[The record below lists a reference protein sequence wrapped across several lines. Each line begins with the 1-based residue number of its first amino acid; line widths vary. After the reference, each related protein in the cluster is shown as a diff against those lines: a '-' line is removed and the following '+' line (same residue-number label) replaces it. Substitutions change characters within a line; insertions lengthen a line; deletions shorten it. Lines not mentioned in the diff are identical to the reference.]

1 MGLDNYSRY
10 WYITTV
16 RILFLFLF
24 STLLLSCSDRKRLNL
39 DDSVE
44 VLRDNFGINHIY
56 AKNQKDLFY
65 MQGYLAAKDRLF
77 QFEVWRRQAT
87 GTVSEILGEKE
98 LDRDIGTRLF
108 KFRGNIEDEL
118 NHYHDD
124 GYEIITSYVE
134 GINDYI
140 IEVNNDPSKLPIEF
154 TLLGIKPEIWTPDVV
169 ISRHQGL
176 LGNITQELNIGRA
189 VSRIGEEKVNDL
201 MWFHPKTP
209 SLKLD
214 NKIRKEDL
222 DKDILKL
229 YNAFRRPVKFE
240 VEHLHEEFRKKKNNE
255 ISKLVEFD
263 EFDEFGIGSNNWAIS
278 GEKSFNGYPILA
290 NDPHRSIVAPSL
302 RYITHLNAPGW
313 DVIGGGEP
321 EIPGIS
327 IGHNGFGAWG
337 LTVFRTDAEDLY
349 VYELNPNNSNQYY
362 HDGKWMDFIEIKE
375 SIPVKGKGDY
385 EATLKYSVHGP
396 VTLIDEERQRA
407 YAVRCGW
414 LEVGGSPYLA
424 SLRMNQSMSWE
435 EFRDACN
442 YSNIPGEN
450 MVWADKEGNIGW
462 QAVGIAPIRSTHSGL
477 VPVMGDGRYE
487 WDGYIPIIDKP
498 NVYNPKEQFFA
509 TANQNVTPDSY
520 EHWDAIGFSWSD
532 PYRGDRVNNVLRETS
547 KLSME
552 DMVDLQVDYFSIP
565 SVELIK
571 MLEKSNLESKY
582 QKFSERL
589 YKWDN
594 KLLKTSTEAMI
605 YVNWERLLMK
615 RFFEDYFPEEVKDL
629 LRVQLYT
636 VIDKLKKI
644 NTKQRNEFLKET
656 FILSIKEL
664 KSKLGDDENN
674 WVYGQENYK
683 HIKINH
689 PLEDIVNDSIYNI
702 LSFKT
707 YPRGGNGYTP
717 GSTSSNLSQSSGAS
731 FRVIIDTKDWDNS
744 LATNSPGQSGDPRS
758 PFYRNLYKDWAD
770 DKYFKLLYSKKKIK
784 TNLHSKEVYYPR

>member
-229 YNAFRRPVKFE
+229 YNAFRRPVKFKA
-240 VEHLHEEFRKKKNNE
+240 EHLHEEFRKKKNNE
-255 ISKLVEFD
+255 ISKLDEFD

-414 LEVGGSPYLA
+414 LEIGGSPYLA

-520 EHWDAIGFSWSD
+520 EHWDVIGFSWSD

-571 MLEKSNLESKY
+571 MLEESNLESQY

-594 KLLKTSTEAMI
+594 KLLKTSTEATI

-629 LRVQLYT
+629 LRVQLYN

-656 FILSIKEL
+656 FILSINEL
-664 KSKLGDDENN
+664 KSKFGDDETN